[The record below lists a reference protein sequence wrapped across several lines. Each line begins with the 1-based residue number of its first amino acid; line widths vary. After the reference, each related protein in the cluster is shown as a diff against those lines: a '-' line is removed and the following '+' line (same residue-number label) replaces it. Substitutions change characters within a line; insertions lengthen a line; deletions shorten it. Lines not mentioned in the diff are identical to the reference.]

1 MDLSIYYINKDIK
14 IIYKY
19 IDELLE
25 KNNYVIIFIDG
36 FATSGKTSLA
46 LNELK
51 EKYNLVDKI
60 DIIHIDD
67 FYLPKSNKDN
77 IFNNLDKIDT
87 YLNGNIEY
95 LRFNNEVSNNLNN
108 LLKSKTISSFKYG
121 IFSCKEQ
128 KISEEI
134 IVDIKNKSRLTI
146 IEGTYSFS
154 RNINLNSD
162 LDIFL
167 ILTKEEE
174 LERLKIRENE
184 SNYNNFL
191 NIWMKLERNYF
202 SSLKP
207 KNNDLILFNYSKEDV
222 SISNES
228 K

>member
-77 IFNNLDKIDT
+77 IFNNLDKIDI
-87 YLNGNIEY
+87 YLNGNIDY
-95 LRFNNEVSNNLNN
+95 FRFNNEVSNNLNK

-207 KNNDLILFNYSKEDV
+207 KNNDLILFKYSKEDV

>member
-1 MDLSIYYINKDIK
+1 MKLYLGVDLGTSSMKILLVNKKGEVLKKVQEYYEVHN
-14 IIYKY
+14 
-19 IDELLE
+19 
-25 KNNYVIIFIDG
+25 F
-36 FATSGKTSLA
+36 
-46 LNELK
+46 
-51 EKYNLVDKI
+51 
-60 DIIHIDD
+60 
-67 FYLPKSNKDN
+67 
-77 IFNNLDKIDT
+77 
-87 YLNGNIEY
+87 
-95 LRFNNEVSNNLNN
+95 NEVFNEQNPLDWWN
-108 LLKSKTISSFKYG
+108 SFLIAFK
-121 IFSCKEQ
+121 

-207 KNNDLILFNYSKEDV
+207 KNNDLIIFKCSKEDA

>member
-77 IFNNLDKIDT
+77 IFNNLDKIDI
-87 YLNGNIEY
+87 YLNGNIDY
-95 LRFNNEVSNNLNN
+95 FRFNNEVSNNLNK

-207 KNNDLILFNYSKEDV
+207 KNNDLILFKCSKEDA

-228 K
+228 

>member
-14 IIYKY
+14 VIYKY

-25 KNNYVIIFIDG
+25 KNNYVTIFIDG

-77 IFNNLDKIDT
+77 IFNNLDRIDT
-87 YLNGNIEY
+87 YLSGNIDY
-95 LRFNNEVSNNLNN
+95 FRFNNEVSNNLNN

-207 KNNDLILFNYSKEDV
+207 KNNDLILFKCSKEDA

>member
-87 YLNGNIEY
+87 YLNGNIDY
-95 LRFNNEVSNNLNN
+95 FRFNNEVSNNLNN

-207 KNNDLILFNYSKEDV
+207 KNNDLILFKCSKEDA

-228 K
+228 